1 MEDMKASLTSLTGA
15 VNCILE
21 QLKTLEGRLGR
32 IEQRNDISRLT
43 ERVIQMEQNRSC
55 DTLTDTP
62 EPALQVP
69 QNEEDLKSI
78 SRIPDSVKELRTF
91 DGNPLQYVSWVH
103 AVEMVLK
110 DFEIVR
116 NKPIYR
122 TIMQSIR
129 QKIVDK
135 ADAALVSYNIFD
147 ADWKEIKRILS
158 LHYADKRDV
167 QTLEHQLNQLS
178 QGSSRVDEFY
188 STVNQQLSLII
199 NKLKTGTYSEE
210 TVNALVETH
219 RNRALDIFIRGLTP
233 ELSRMVIIQRP
244 RTLPEAYSA
253 CLELQN
259 LTLRN
264 NILHPKASIRN
275 DAHQHP
281 HPKGGPP
288 MRPGRP
294 YYNNQDNQTNNP
306 TNNQWKKGNRHY
318 QGNYNPNYKPA
329 PYPRTQQVKQ
339 EPMDVDR
346 TIQTKRVDY
355 VNRPKQAEKRS
366 GSEIYNR
373 EKQQRLYTLTAP
385 HEYSHDYSQEQ
396 HQDDG
401 LDHAYQY
408 TEQYQING
416 SEEEDKG
423 DKDVSPDGEAN
434 FMEEGHQAYHT

>member
-1 MEDMKASLTSLTGA
+1 MKASLTSLTGA

-21 QLKTLEGRLGR
+21 QLKAFEGRLGR
-32 IEQRNDISRLT
+32 IEQRNDFSRLT
-43 ERVIQMEQNRSC
+43 ERITQMEQSRSC

-62 EPALQVP
+62 EPPLQVP
-69 QNEEDLKSI
+69 QNEEDLRSI

-103 AVEMVLK
+103 GVEMVLK
-110 DFEIVR
+110 DFEIVK

-122 TIMQSIR
+122 TIMQSVR

-158 LHYADKRDV
+158 LNYADKRDV

-178 QGSSRVDEFY
+178 QGSAKVDEFY

-210 TVNALVETH
+210 TVSALVETH

-264 NILHPKASIRN
+264 NILHPRASIRN
-275 DAHQHP
+275 DAHRHP
-281 HPKGGPP
+281 HPRGGPP
-288 MRPGRP
+288 MRPNRP
-294 YYNNQDNQTNNP
+294 YYNNQDNQTSNP
-306 TNNQWKKGNRHY
+306 TNNPWRNGNRYY

-329 PYPRTQQVKQ
+329 PHPRTQQVKQ

-346 TIQTKRVDY
+346 TIQTKKVDY
-355 VNRPKQAEKRS
+355 VNRPRQTEKRS

-373 EKQQRLYTLTAP
+373 EKQQRLYTLSAP
-385 HEYSHDYSQEQ
+385 DEYFHDYSGEQSQE
-396 HQDDG
+396 DE
-401 LDHAYQY
+401 LDHAYQDA
-408 TEQYQING
+408 EQYEING
-416 SEEEDKG
+416 SEEEN
-423 DKDVSPDGEAN
+423 KDDGNVSPEGETN
-434 FMEEGHQAYHT
+434 FMGGGHQACHT